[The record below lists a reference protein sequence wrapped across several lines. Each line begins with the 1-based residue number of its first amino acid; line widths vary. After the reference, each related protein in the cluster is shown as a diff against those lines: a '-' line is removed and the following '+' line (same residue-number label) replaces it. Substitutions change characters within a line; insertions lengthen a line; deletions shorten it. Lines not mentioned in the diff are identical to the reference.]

1 MDYSD
6 LLNKLCI
13 VLPPVNALAKLRLH
27 VNVGKSLG
35 ATSYA
40 QRKNKK
46 TKIPDSQKDVRRR
59 AKIGAKN
66 PQNTKLRIE
75 IVLPREIV
83 YPCFLADP

>member
-1 MDYSD
+1 M
-6 LLNKLCI
+6 
-13 VLPPVNALAKLRLH
+13 
-27 VNVGKSLG
+27 G
-35 ATSYA
+35 AISYA

-59 AKIGAKN
+59 AKIGAQN

-83 YPCFLADP
+83 YPCFLADPQERVKEVKRPPL